1 MENERGTH
9 DSNFLLIQRNPQHV
23 QGKKGLLRQKQECE
37 ESAPR
42 TFPFPTALGVF
53 CIVLS
58 RKKTSFLRLLFF
70 ADFPSST
77 ARERSAAP
85 MSMIKVEDLT
95 FSYPASHDRIF
106 DSVSF
111 QIDTN

>member
-42 TFPFPTALGVF
+42 TFPFPTALVVF

-58 RKKTSFLRLLFF
+58 ARRLPSCGSYFLRISPLQRPEKGVL
-70 ADFPSST
+70 
-77 ARERSAAP
+77 R
-85 MSMIKVEDLT
+85 LCL
-95 FSYPASHDRIF
+95 
-106 DSVSF
+106 
-111 QIDTN
+111 

>member
-9 DSNFLLIQRNPQHV
+9 DSNFLLIHRNPQHV

-42 TFPFPTALGVF
+42 TFPFPTALVVF

-70 ADFPSST
+70 CGFPLFNGQRKECCAYVYDQSG
-77 ARERSAAP
+77 RSHLFLP
-85 MSMIKVEDLT
+85 GKL
-95 FSYPASHDRIF
+95 
-106 DSVSF
+106 
-111 QIDTN
+111 

>member
-42 TFPFPTALGVF
+42 TFPFPTALVVF

-70 ADFPSST
+70 L
-77 ARERSAAP
+77 R
-85 MSMIKVEDLT
+85 
-95 FSYPASHDRIF
+95 
-106 DSVSF
+106 VSPL
-111 QIDTN
+111 QRPEKGVLRLCL

>member
-42 TFPFPTALGVF
+42 TFPFPTALVVF

-58 RKKTSFLRLLFF
+58 RQEDFLLAALIFLR
-70 ADFPSST
+70 
-77 ARERSAAP
+77 
-85 MSMIKVEDLT
+85 
-95 FSYPASHDRIF
+95 
-106 DSVSF
+106 VSPF
-111 QIDTN
+111 QRPEKGVLRLCL

>member
-42 TFPFPTALGVF
+42 TFPFPTALVVF
-53 CIVLS
+53 CPEPQEDFLLAALIFCGFPLFNGQ
-58 RKKTSFLRLLFF
+58 RKECCAYVYDQSGRSHLFL
-70 ADFPSST
+70 PGK
-77 ARERSAAP
+77 P
-85 MSMIKVEDLT
+85 
-95 FSYPASHDRIF
+95 
-106 DSVSF
+106 
-111 QIDTN
+111 